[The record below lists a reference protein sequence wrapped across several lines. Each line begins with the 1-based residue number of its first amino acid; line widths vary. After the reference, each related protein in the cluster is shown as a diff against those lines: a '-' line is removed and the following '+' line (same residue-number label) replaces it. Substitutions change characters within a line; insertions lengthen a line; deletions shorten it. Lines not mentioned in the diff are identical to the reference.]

1 MEFVDGGV
9 QAMQDIQELDET
21 SGTTLVGF
29 GKHRSRS
36 YHWVLEHDEGY
47 VDFVSSCKEPSPQLE
62 KFQLWLRR
70 REELFLPIKRRRKAE
85 RQFLQEQALELSRR
99 AAQKKAELLKE
110 RMRTSRGDQLIGL
123 SCVEGLFEQYILQPL
138 SVKDLLCL
146 SMTCRALRQAT
157 RGLGDPWFYMVAEKH
172 MRRPRTTQEEIQISP
187 SYGFGPD
194 WDIKRFFGI
203 PLKWNMRNL
212 NDGLRL
218 KKTMAHGGRAIYE
231 SLRKDVRSASRN
243 WTTQKRIFSE
253 GMDDLEC
260 TQANFDRLTDAK
272 VRLRSAIAEMTRYL
286 TNNDISITTFSV
298 PYSDAPADCWRTFA
312 NDNHCSV
319 ELALSARAKTEQ
331 NKLRLAQRLHDRV
344 CDP

>member
-157 RGLGDPWFYMVAEKH
+157 RGMGEPWFYMVAQKVLSRKH
-172 MRRPRTTQEEIQISP
+172 ETEHAATTQQRRDFAP
-187 SYGFGPD
+187 PCLFLDRD

-203 PLKWNMRNL
+203 PVKWKMRNL
-212 NDGLRL
+212 NNGLRL

-286 TNNDISITTFSV
+286 TNNDISMTTFSV
-298 PYSDAPADCWRTFA
+298 PYSDAPADCWRTVA

-319 ELALSARAKTEQ
+319 
-331 NKLRLAQRLHDRV
+331 
-344 CDP
+344 

>member
-1 MEFVDGGV
+1 MEFGYDEVK
-9 QAMQDIQELDET
+9 AMQDIQELDET

-29 GKHRSRS
+29 GKYRSRS
-36 YHWVLEHDEGY
+36 YHWVVEQDENY
-47 VDFVSSCKEPSPQLE
+47 VEFVSDCKEPSPPL
-62 KFQLWLRR
+62 KRFQLWLRR
-70 REELFLPIKRRRKAE
+70 REELLLPIKRRRKAE
-85 RQFLQEQALELSRR
+85 HQFLREQALELSRR

-157 RGLGDPWFYMVAEKH
+157 RGMGDPWFYMVAQKVLARKDKFA
-172 MRRPRTTQEEIQISP
+172 MMFSAD
-187 SYGFGPD
+187 GD

-218 KKTMAHGGRAIYE
+218 KKTMDHGGRAIYE
-231 SLRKDVRSASRN
+231 SLRKDVRAASRN
-243 WTTQKRIFSE
+243 WTTQKRVFSE

-319 ELALSARAKTEQ
+319 
-331 NKLRLAQRLHDRV
+331 
-344 CDP
+344 

>member
-1 MEFVDGGV
+1 
-9 QAMQDIQELDET
+9 
-21 SGTTLVGF
+21 
-29 GKHRSRS
+29 
-36 YHWVLEHDEGY
+36 
-47 VDFVSSCKEPSPQLE
+47 
-62 KFQLWLRR
+62 
-70 REELFLPIKRRRKAE
+70 
-85 RQFLQEQALELSRR
+85 LSRR

-157 RGLGDPWFYMVAEKH
+157 RGMGDPWFYMVAQKVLARKDKFA
-172 MRRPRTTQEEIQISP
+172 MMFSAD
-187 SYGFGPD
+187 GD

-218 KKTMAHGGRAIYE
+218 KKTMDHGGRAIYE
-231 SLRKDVRSASRN
+231 SLRKDVRAASRN
-243 WTTQKRIFSE
+243 WTTQKRVFSE

-319 ELALSARAKTEQ
+319 
-331 NKLRLAQRLHDRV
+331 
-344 CDP
+344 

>member
-1 MEFVDGGV
+1 MDFGYDEVM
-9 QAMQDIQELDET
+9 AMQDIQELDQT

-29 GKHRSRS
+29 GKYRSRS
-36 YHWVLEHDEGY
+36 YHWVIEHDEGY
-47 VDFVSSCKEPSPQLE
+47 VDFVISCKEPSPQLE
-62 KFQLWLRR
+62 KLQLWLRR
-70 REELFLPIKRRRKAE
+70 REELLVPIKRRRKAE
-85 RQFLQEQALELSRR
+85 HQFLQEQALELSRR

-110 RMRTSRGDQLIGL
+110 RMRTSRGDQLVGL

-138 SVKDLLCL
+138 AVKDLLCL

-157 RGLGDPWFYMVAEKH
+157 CGMGDPWFYMVAEKY
-172 MRRPRTTQEEIQISP
+172 MRRPRTAAEELCFVPGSSTTQLH
-187 SYGFGPD
+187 
-194 WDIKRFFGI
+194 IKRFFGI

-231 SLRKDVRSASRN
+231 GLRKDVRAASRN

-312 NDNHCSV
+312 NDNHCT
-319 ELALSARAKTEQ
+319 A
-331 NKLRLAQRLHDRV
+331 
-344 CDP
+344 